1 MSRRLAL
8 LILFGLAISFYAAC
22 PALSEEPVAGQKSM
36 EAPADVAHETKSQ
49 PVHEAAASDAKLEHG
64 KAQHE
69 AAAHGEGHEGGH
81 HSLTHVQVMNFIWHC
96 LNFTLLVLILL
107 KYLKKP
113 IADSIKGRQESIA
126 KAFEELEAK
135 KKDAAARFKEYETK
149 LSGMDEEAKQILENF
164 VAQGQKE
171 RDAIIE
177 QAKAAAERIK
187 AQAEFYVQQ
196 ELAKAKVELQKE
208 VADAAVKMAE
218 ELIRKNLTEQD
229 QSRLI
234 SEYLERVVHKN

>member
-1 MSRRLAL
+1 MFKRFAQLVLIGLAL
-8 LILFGLAISFYAAC
+8 LLY
-22 PALSEEPVAGQKSM
+22 VAGPVSAE
-36 EAPADVAHETKSQ
+36 EAAVHESAVAASGGMHEVKEVAHGATHNANPEH
-49 PVHEAAASDAKLEHG
+49 VAA
-64 KAQHE
+64 HE
-69 AAAHGEGHEGGH
+69 AAAHGEGHGHGG
-81 HSLTHVQVMNFIWHC
+81 LTHGQVMNFVWHC
-96 LNFTLLVLILL
+96 LNFALLLVILF
-107 KYLKKP
+107 KYLKQP
-113 IADSIKGRQESIA
+113 ITDSLKGRQESIA

-135 KKDAAARFKEYETK
+135 KEAAAARFREYEQK
-149 LSGMDEEAKQILENF
+149 LSGMDEEAKQILETF

-171 RDAIIE
+171 RDTIIE

>member
-1 MSRRLAL
+1 MFKRFAPVILIGLAL
-8 LILFGLAISFYAAC
+8 LLYVASPVLAEEASVHEPAAT
-22 PALSEEPVAGQKSM
+22 ASEEVHGVK
-36 EAPADVAHETKSQ
+36 EAAHEAVQESA
-49 PVHEAAASDAKLEHG
+49 VHEQAG
-64 KAQHE
+64 HE
-69 AAAHGEGHEGGH
+69 AAAHGEEHAGGHEH
-81 HSLTHVQVMNFIWHC
+81 HGLTHGQVMNFVWHC
-96 LNFTLLVLILL
+96 LNFALLLVILVKFL
-107 KYLKKP
+107 KQP
-113 IADSIKGRQESIA
+113 ISDSLKGRQESIA

-135 KKDAAARFKEYETK
+135 KEEAAARFQEYENK

-171 RDAIIE
+171 RDTIIE

>member
-1 MSRRLAL
+1 MSRRFVMVL
-8 LILFGLAISFYAAC
+8 LFSLGMLFYVASPVF
-22 PALSEEPVAGQKSM
+22 SEEAGSAH
-36 EAPADVAHETKSQ
+36 EAPSVA
-49 PVHEAAASDAKLEHG
+49 VEAAHATAP
-64 KAQHE
+64 
-69 AAAHGEGHEGGH
+69 AAHGEAVHEVAGQQASHEASGGH
-81 HSLTHVQVMNFIWHC
+81 GGGHGEHHGLTRVQVMNFIWHC
-96 LNFTLLVLILL
+96 LNFTLLVIILV

-113 IADSIKGRQESIA
+113 IADSLKGRQESIA

-135 KKDAAARFKEYETK
+135 KEEAATRFKEYEQK
-149 LSGMDEEAKQILENF
+149 LSGMDEEAKKILENF

-171 RDAIIE
+171 RDTIIE

-208 VADAAVKMAE
+208 VADMAVKMAE
-218 ELIRKNLTEQD
+218 EIIRKNLTEQD